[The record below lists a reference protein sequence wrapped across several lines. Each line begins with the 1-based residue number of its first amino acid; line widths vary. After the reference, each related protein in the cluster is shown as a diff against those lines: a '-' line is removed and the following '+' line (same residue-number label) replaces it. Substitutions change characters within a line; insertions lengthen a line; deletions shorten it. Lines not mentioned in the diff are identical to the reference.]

1 LKEIII
7 IQSLSERRKAMK
19 FTVVRND
26 SNTFKDSL
34 LQALVDGCVR
44 KGDQLVNG
52 VDQANYVLN
61 FTTFENPKSV
71 RRKSRSLFVM
81 TFVCGDVS
89 NQEEDRIKVLSY
101 NALVKSLSNLLIY
114 IAPGL
119 ETFFTTPEA
128 GFYQIFFNPE
138 EIYEKIKPIISSNF
152 ATDNRFVQDLPERFW
167 NGSEIT
173 RQISNYGKVLDDLG
187 VLPVPFPLKE
197 FLTEAQL
204 RHLYKIYG
212 ITGAS
217 YGNLSARERIPELGQ
232 DTFWMTG
239 RGVDKSNLNII
250 GKDILM
256 VKAFDYENREAILS
270 MPPNYNPKARVS
282 VDAVEH
288 SMIYKTFSEIG
299 AIIHVHAWING
310 VFCTRQ
316 NYPCGTI
323 ELAKEVLELLFRAD
337 NPVSTAVGLKNHGL
351 TITGKNL
358 QEIFEKFS
366 HKLVR
371 EVEMFA

>member
-1 LKEIII
+1 
-7 IQSLSERRKAMK
+7 MK
-19 FTVVRND
+19 FTVIRND

-34 LQALVDGCVR
+34 REALIDGCLQN
-44 KGDQLVNG
+44 GDDLIGTTEN
-52 VDQANYVLN
+52 ANYALN
-61 FTTFENPKSV
+61 LTTFENPKSV
-71 RRKSRSLFVM
+71 RRKSRSLFAI
-81 TFVCGDVS
+81 TFICG
-89 NQEEDRIKVLSY
+89 NEEYKDEDQIKVLSY
-101 NALVKSLSNLLIY
+101 NALIKSLSNLLIY
-114 IAPGL
+114 IAPNL

-128 GFYQIFFNPE
+128 GFYQIFFNAD
-138 EIYEKIKPIISSNF
+138 EIYQKIKPIISSNF
-152 ATDNRFVQDLPERFW
+152 ATDNRFVQNLPERFW

-173 RQISNYGKVLDDLG
+173 RQIGNYGKVLDDLG

-204 RHLYKIYG
+204 NHLYKIYG

-217 YGNLSARERIPELGQ
+217 YGNLSARERILELGQ

-250 GKDILM
+250 GKDILL
-256 VKAFDYENREAILS
+256 VKDFDYENREAILS

-288 SMIYKTFSEIG
+288 SMIYKAFPEIG

-316 NYPCGTI
+316 NYPCGTL
-323 ELAKEVLELLFRAD
+323 ELAQEVLDLLKRSD
-337 NPVSTAVGLKNHGL
+337 NPLSTAVGLKNHGL
-351 TITGKNL
+351 TITGRNL
-358 QEIFEKFS
+358 KEIFEKFS

>member
-1 LKEIII
+1 
-7 IQSLSERRKAMK
+7 MK

-26 SNTFKDSL
+26 SNTFKDNL
-34 LQALVDGCVR
+34 RDVLVDGCLQN
-44 KGDQLVNG
+44 GDELIGTTEN
-52 VDQANYVLN
+52 ANYALN
-61 FTTFENPKSV
+61 LTTFENPKSV
-71 RRKSRSLFVM
+71 RRKSRSLFVI
-81 TFVCGDVS
+81 TFIAGS
-89 NQEEDRIKVLSY
+89 ISAEEEEKIKVLSY
-101 NALVKSLSNLLIY
+101 NSLIKSLSNLLIY
-114 IAPGL
+114 IAPNL

-128 GFYQIFFNPE
+128 GFYQIFFNAK
-138 EIYEKIKPIISSNF
+138 EIYQKIKPIISSNF
-152 ATDNRFVQDLPERFW
+152 ATDNRFVQDLPERIW

-173 RQISNYGKVLDDLG
+173 RQIGNYGKVLDDLG

-250 GKDILM
+250 GKDILL
-256 VKAFDYENREAILS
+256 VKDFDYENREAILS
-270 MPPNYNPKARVS
+270 MPPNYNPKVRVS

-288 SMIYKTFSEIG
+288 SMIYKTFPEIG
-299 AIIHVHAWING
+299 AIIHVNAWING
-310 VFCTRQ
+310 VLCTRQ

-323 ELAKEVLELLFRAD
+323 ELAQEVLDLLKRSD
-337 NPVSTAVGLKNHGL
+337 NPLSTAVGLKNHGL
-351 TITGKNL
+351 TITGKYL

-366 HKLVR
+366 PVLVR

>member
-1 LKEIII
+1 
-7 IQSLSERRKAMK
+7 MK
-19 FTVVRND
+19 FTVIRND
-26 SNTFKDSL
+26 SNSFRENL
-34 LQALVDGCVR
+34 LEALIESCI
-44 KGDQLVNG
+44 KNGDKFVNTTET
-52 VDQANYVLN
+52 ANYVLN
-61 FTTFENPKSV
+61 LTTFENPKSV
-71 RRKSRSLFVM
+71 RRKSRSLFVI
-81 TFVCGDVS
+81 TFVFGNSEYKD
-89 NQEEDRIKVLSY
+89 EDQIKVLSY
-101 NALVKSLSNLLIY
+101 NALIKSLSNLLIY
-114 IAPGL
+114 ISPGL
-119 ETFFTTPEA
+119 ETYFTTPEA
-128 GFYQIFFNPE
+128 GFYQIYFNSD
-138 EIYEKIKPIISSNF
+138 EIYQKIRPIISANF

-173 RQISNYGKVLDDLG
+173 GQIGRYGKVLDDLG

-197 FLTEAQL
+197 FLTESQL
-204 RHLYKIYG
+204 KQLYKIYG

-217 YGNLSARERIPELGQ
+217 YGNLSARERISELGR

-250 GKDILM
+250 GKDILL
-256 VKAFDYENREAILS
+256 VKDFDYENREAILS
-270 MPPNYNPKARVS
+270 MPPNFNPKARVS

-288 SMIYKTFSEIG
+288 SMIYKAFPEIG

-310 VFCTRQ
+310 VLCTRQ

-323 ELAKEVLELLFRAD
+323 ELAQEVLELLHRSD
-337 NPVSTAVGLKNHGL
+337 NPSSTAVGLKNHGL

-358 QEIFEKFS
+358 EEIFNKNS

>member
-1 LKEIII
+1 
-7 IQSLSERRKAMK
+7 MK

-26 SNTFKDSL
+26 SNTFKDNL
-34 LQALVDGCVR
+34 WEALVDACLK
-44 KGDQLVNG
+44 KGDEFIYSTEHA
-52 VDQANYVLN
+52 DYVLN
-61 FTTFENPKSV
+61 LTTFENPKSV
-71 RRKSRSLFVM
+71 RRKSRSLFVI
-81 TFVCGDVS
+81 TFVYGDTDYKD
-89 NQEEDRIKVLSY
+89 EDQIKVLSY
-101 NALVKSLSNLLIY
+101 NALIKSLSNLLIY
-114 IAPGL
+114 ISPGL

-128 GFYQIFFNPE
+128 GFYQIFFNSE
-138 EIYEKIKPIISSNF
+138 EVYEKIRPIISSHF
-152 ATDNRFVQDLPERFW
+152 ATDNSFVQNLPERFW
-167 NGSEIT
+167 YGSEIT
-173 RQISNYGKVLDDLG
+173 QQIEHYGKVLDELG

-204 RHLYKIYG
+204 KQLYKIYG

-217 YGNLSARERIPELGQ
+217 YGNLSARERISELGQ

-239 RGVDKSNLNII
+239 RGVDKSNLQII
-250 GKDILM
+250 GKDILL
-256 VKAFDYENREAILS
+256 VKDFDYTNREAILS

-288 SMIYKTFSEIG
+288 SMIYKTFPEVG

-310 VFCTRQ
+310 VLCTRQ

-323 ELAKEVLELLFRAD
+323 ELAKEVLELLYRSD
-337 NPVSTAVGLKNHGL
+337 NPNSTAVGLKNHGL
-351 TITGKNL
+351 TITGKSL
-358 QEIFEKFS
+358 HEIFENYS

>member
-1 LKEIII
+1 
-7 IQSLSERRKAMK
+7 MK

-26 SNTFKDSL
+26 SNSFKDNMREEL
-34 LQALVDGCVR
+34 IDGCL
-44 KGDQLVNG
+44 KNGDQFIEKTEN
-52 VDQANYVLN
+52 ANYALN
-61 FTTFENPKSV
+61 LTTFENPKSV
-71 RRKSRSLFVM
+71 RRKSRSLFVI
-81 TFVCGDVS
+81 TFITGNIS
-89 NQEEDRIKVLSY
+89 AEEEDRIKVLSY

-114 IAPGL
+114 IAPNL

-128 GFYQIFFNPE
+128 GFYEIFFNAD
-138 EIYEKIKPIISSNF
+138 EIYKKIKPIISSNF
-152 ATDNRFVQDLPERFW
+152 ATDNRFIQDLPERFW

-173 RQISNYGKVLDDLG
+173 EQIRHYGKVLDDLG

-197 FLTEAQL
+197 YLTGVQL
-204 RHLYKIYG
+204 KHLYKIYG

-217 YGNLSARERIPELGQ
+217 YGNLSARERISALGQ

-239 RGVDKSNLNII
+239 RGVDKSNLSII
-250 GKDILM
+250 GKDILL
-256 VKAFDYENREAILS
+256 VKDFDYANREAILS

-288 SMIYKTFSEIG
+288 SMIYKTFPEIG

-323 ELAKEVLELLFRAD
+323 ELAEEVLDLLNRTD
-337 NPVSTAVGLKNHGL
+337 NPLSAAVGLKNHGL

-358 QEIFEKFS
+358 KEIFEKFS
-366 HKLVR
+366 HRLVR

>member
-1 LKEIII
+1 
-7 IQSLSERRKAMK
+7 MK
-19 FTVVRND
+19 FTVARND
-26 SNTFKDSL
+26 SNTFKDNL
-34 LQALVDGCVR
+34 WEALVDACLK
-44 KGDQLVNG
+44 KGDEFTHSTEHA
-52 VDQANYVLN
+52 DYVLN
-61 FTTFENPKSV
+61 LTTFENPKSV
-71 RRKSRSLFVM
+71 RRKSRSLFVI
-81 TFVCGDVS
+81 TFVCGDTDYKD
-89 NQEEDRIKVLSY
+89 EDQIKVLSY
-101 NALVKSLSNLLIY
+101 NALIKSLSNLLIY
-114 IAPGL
+114 ISPGL

-128 GFYQIFFNPE
+128 GFYQIFFNSE
-138 EIYEKIKPIISSNF
+138 EVYEKIRPIISSHF
-152 ATDNRFVQDLPERFW
+152 ATDNSFVQNLPERFW
-167 NGSEIT
+167 YGSEIT
-173 RQISNYGKVLDDLG
+173 QQIEHYGKVLDELG

-204 RHLYKIYG
+204 KQLYKIYG

-217 YGNLSARERIPELGQ
+217 YGNLSARERISELGQ

-239 RGVDKSNLNII
+239 RGVDKSNLQII
-250 GKDILM
+250 GKDILL
-256 VKAFDYENREAILS
+256 VKDFDYTNREAIIS

-288 SMIYKTFSEIG
+288 SMIYKTFPEVG

-310 VFCTRQ
+310 VLCTRQ

-323 ELAKEVLELLFRAD
+323 ELAKEVLELLYRSD
-337 NPVSTAVGLKNHGL
+337 NPSSTAVGLKNHGL

-358 QEIFEKFS
+358 QEIFENYS